1 MEDFFEEAEK
11 HFKSNIDNKA
21 GELLHQI
28 DLRKLEVLKTK
39 ELSELTDDDLKI
51 IGLEKFEHQD
61 FDHFYFCQN
70 CNYLKIYFN
79 KDGSKFEL
87 RGYQLKKLR
96 DILTTRELI
105 EEAVIKWQL
114 NFGEDEVE

>member
-1 MEDFFEEAEK
+1 MGDFFEEAEK

-21 GELLHQI
+21 GELLQQM
-28 DLRKLEVLKTK
+28 DLKKLEVLKTK
-39 ELSELTDDDLKI
+39 ELSELTDEDLKI
-51 IGLEKFEHQD
+51 IGLEKVEHED
-61 FDHFYFCQN
+61 FDQFYFCQN

-79 KDGSKFEL
+79 KVGNYFEL
-87 RGYQLKKLR
+87 RGYQLIKQR

-114 NFGEDEVE
+114 NFDT

>member
-1 MEDFFEEAEK
+1 L
-11 HFKSNIDNKA
+11 N
-21 GELLHQI
+21 EL
-28 DLRKLEVLKTK
+28 DLKKLDEIKKK
-39 ELSELTDDDLKI
+39 ELSDLTDEDLKI
-51 IGLEKFEHQD
+51 IGLEKVEHED

-79 KDGSKFEL
+79 KVGSKFEL

-105 EEAVIKWQL
+105 EEAVLKWQL
-114 NFGEDEVE
+114 NFGEDEI